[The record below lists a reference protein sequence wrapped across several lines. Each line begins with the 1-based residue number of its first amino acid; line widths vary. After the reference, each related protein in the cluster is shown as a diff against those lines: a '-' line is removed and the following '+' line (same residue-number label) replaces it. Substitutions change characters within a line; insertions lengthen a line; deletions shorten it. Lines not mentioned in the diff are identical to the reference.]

1 MIFILFLI
9 HFLSRGVGAEQDYI
23 LGSRA
28 PTDSCNDINNCRR
41 LFDIVWGCATTIFAA
56 TWVSVHPNVPPP
68 NQSWLALLWR
78 RLKMMLVAVIAP
90 EVMVGFAARQFVMAR
105 VWSNEFEISKT
116 HGFFVCMGG
125 FVTRGKH
132 PIVERRQLRIY
143 ASAIKEIQVGAI
155 KDKSKGDALSK
166 AVALFQGLWFITQC
180 IARAT
185 QHLPLTEL
193 EVVTLAFAVVNIFIW
208 LLWWGKPLD
217 VQDPIMLGTPEEE
230 FAARGSYYPNQE
242 SSDPIAL
249 AKFSVRF
256 RSMLGDPFS
265 KYRPFSSNSV
275 PSFFSVSYQDN
286 NYKEHARIPSVLA
299 SFVGAIFGAIHC
311 AAWNS
316 HFPSANEKWMWR
328 SGTLLVTAVSL
339 IAVLEILVLSILDE
353 YYYYSP
359 EPKYFKV
366 AFVAFIPLYII
377 ARLFLLIIPFTSLRT
392 LPPDAFVNVN
402 WSVYIPHL

>member
-1 MIFILFLI
+1 MISSSFLYT
-9 HFLSRGVGAEQDYI
+9 SSPGGSGAEQDYI

-56 TWVSVHPNVPPP
+56 N
-68 NQSWLALLWR
+68 LALLWR

-90 EVMVGFAARQFVMAR
+90 EVMVGFAARQLIR
-105 VWSNEFEISKT
+105 DLENT
-116 HGFFVCMGG
+116 RFFVCMGG

-185 QHLPLTEL
+185 QHLPLTETRSCDTCICRL
-193 EVVTLAFAVVNIFIW
+193 STFFIW

-217 VQDPIMLGTPEEE
+217 VQDPNHAWFISTL
-230 FAARGSYYPNQE
+230 
-242 SSDPIAL
+242 I
-249 AKFSVRF
+249 
-256 RSMLGDPFS
+256 RSRATQSRLRILIP
-265 KYRPFSSNSV
+265 PLSSNSV
-275 PSFFSVSYQDN
+275 PSFFFRILSGQQLQRTCQD
-286 NYKEHARIPSVLA
+286 P
-299 SFVGAIFGAIHC
+299 FCFGILC
-311 AAWNS
+311 WR
-316 HFPSANEKWMWR
+316 HFWCHPLCRLELTLPSANEKWMWR

-339 IAVLEILVLSILDE
+339 IAVLEIL

-392 LPPDAFVNVN
+392 LPPDAL
-402 WSVYIPHL
+402 SM